1 MTAPEAS
8 TGERLGVHGAN
19 RKMTLLKKKKII
31 KMLLGLT
38 QSYKSIW
45 AFSTKS
51 FRQSNKK
58 KIVYALFIFVI
69 GMWFFNKLFF
79 LIFLNYFNVLKK
91 YIFYYKSF

>member
-45 AFSTKS
+45 AMLLQSFSTKS

-58 KIVYALFIFVI
+58 KIVYALFVFVI
-69 GMWFFNKLFF
+69 GMWFFKKLFF
-79 LIFLNYFNVLKK
+79 KIFLNYFNVLK
-91 YIFYYKSF
+91 